1 MGLGACVAAPS
12 AVDTGPVRAATPTV
26 LGALDC
32 GPPGVQRADPELEQV
47 VLRAFTFSTSTPYRN
62 SRVAVL
68 SSDGTFA
75 RVLLC
80 VDQRPSSDAD
90 WEPYAGEYRLA
101 RVGEQWRVQ
110 SSDPLNTVRARATSE
125 AAGMN
130 AKGIAVDVLNVAL
143 IDSKLEGDV
152 YQEVR
157 ATLRWRSADPGP
169 HTIRYKLS
177 FTAIGHDCRA
187 APALL
192 RQPPVPSDVPIA
204 LVPEAP
210 IGLDGKPDRRATP
223 DQETVPRERTYRLH
237 ADPSSPGVQRCE
249 RLTDVSDIKLTV
261 TSIDGIPVRG
271 P

>member
-26 LGALDC
+26 LAALDC

-101 RVGEQWRVQ
+101 RVGEQWRGE
-110 SSDPLNTVRARATSE
+110 SSGPPKTGRGGGPPE
-125 AAGMN
+125 AAGGEGEGG
-130 AKGIAVDVLNVAL
+130 AGGGLGGGVVCFWAGGERY
-143 IDSKLEGDV
+143 LEG
-152 YQEVR
+152 
-157 ATLRWRSADPGP
+157 
-169 HTIRYKLS
+169 
-177 FTAIGHDCRA
+177 RA
-187 APALL
+187 AL
-192 RQPPVPSDVPIA
+192 
-204 LVPEAP
+204 
-210 IGLDGKPDRRATP
+210 
-223 DQETVPRERTYRLH
+223 
-237 ADPSSPGVQRCE
+237 
-249 RLTDVSDIKLTV
+249 
-261 TSIDGIPVRG
+261 
-271 P
+271 